1 MTNQLANKQLLEA
14 RQKIDEIDSKLI
26 ETLDERFRLTWD
38 VGLLKA
44 ENKLDPL
51 DKVREAEKLAKLRSL
66 CNKNSLNPD
75 FIEEIFSRIME
86 EVVKNH
92 QSIER

>member
-66 CNKNSLNPD
+66 CNKNTLNPD

>member
-51 DKVREAEKLAKLRSL
+51 DKVREAEILAKLRSL
-66 CNKNSLNPD
+66 CNKNTLNPD

>member
-14 RQKIDEIDSKLI
+14 RQKIDDIDSKLI

-66 CNKNSLNPD
+66 CNKNTLNPD

>member
-66 CNKNSLNPD
+66 CSKNTLNPD

>member
-26 ETLDERFRLTWD
+26 ETLDERFRLTREI
-38 VGLLKA
+38 GLLKA

-51 DKVREAEKLAKLRSL
+51 DKIREAEKLAKLRSL
-66 CNKNSLNPD
+66 CDKKTLNPD
-75 FIEEIFSRIME
+75 FIEKLFSSIME

-92 QSIER
+92 QSIDR

>member
-44 ENKLDPL
+44 KNKLDPL

-66 CNKNSLNPD
+66 CNKNTLNPD

>member
-1 MTNQLANKQLLEA
+1 MTTQLANKQLLEA

-26 ETLDERFRLTWD
+26 KTLDERFRLTREI
-38 VGLLKA
+38 GLLKA

-51 DKVREAEKLAKLRSL
+51 DKIREADKLAKLRSL
-66 CNKNSLNPD
+66 CDSNTLNPD

-92 QSIER
+92 RSIER